1 MFFVPMTLSKV
12 ENEKIAKR
20 VTVPP
25 THQKKERACFFVN
38 SSTDYV
44 VTHPSSSHYSFIL
57 LAWYL

>member
-1 MFFVPMTLSKV
+1 MTLSKV